1 MGAEQQSHLATAQR
15 LLHRLVRDA
24 GTGEETGVDLFAIAD
39 LLQANQNLLRG
50 LTDPGR
56 SEDDRA
62 ALATA
67 VFSDHVHSIALWTI
81 EMLSAMHWGH
91 PRELIATVAELGL
104 DSFVLAENA
113 DENPDLCQQLVDAY
127 TLINSNR
134 ELRIELSDIGLGGSE
149 QRAELAGRLFEGH
162 VTPIAKRLIMRASA
176 NAQLGHLVKTLR
188 IMASRAA
195 EMNGKMLVIC
205 TTARPLTP
213 QQASRMAALATR
225 KWNRPVDMAY
235 VVDPDLIGGF
245 RLDVG
250 EEAIDTSIRSD
261 LALAHEAL
269 VR

>member
-1 MGAEQQSHLATAQR
+1 MGAEQQSHLAAAQK
-15 LLHRLVRDA
+15 LLHRLVREA
-24 GTGEETGVDLFAIAD
+24 GVGEETGVDLFGIAD
-39 LLQANQNLLRG
+39 VLDANRSLLRG

-56 SEDDRA
+56 TDDARA

-67 VFSDHVHSIALWTI
+67 VFTDHVNSAALWTI

-91 PRELIATVAELGL
+91 PHELVETVAELGL

-113 DENPDLCQQLVDAY
+113 DNKPDLCQQLVDAY

-134 ELRIELSDIGLGGSE
+134 ELRIELSDIGLGDSE

-162 VTPIAKRLIMRASA
+162 VTPIARRLIMRASG
-176 NAQLGHLVKTLR
+176 NAHLGHLVKTLR
-188 IMASRAA
+188 TMAARAA

-205 TTARPLTP
+205 TTARPLTEP
-213 QQASRMAALATR
+213 QRDRMAALAAR
-225 KWNRPVDMAY
+225 KWGRPVDMTY

-245 RLDVG
+245 RLDIG

-261 LALAHEAL
+261 LALAHAAL

>member
-1 MGAEQQSHLATAQR
+1 MGAEQQSHLATAQK

-39 LLQANQNLLRG
+39 LLAANQNLLRG

-56 SEDDRA
+56 SDDDRA

-91 PRELIATVAELGL
+91 PQELIETVAELGL

-113 DENPDLCQQLVDAY
+113 DENTDLCQQLVDAY

-134 ELRIELSDIGLGGSE
+134 DLRIELSDIGLGDSE
-149 QRAELAGRLFEGH
+149 QRAELAGHLFEGH
-162 VTPIAKRLIMRASA
+162 VSPIARRLIMRASG

-188 IMASRAA
+188 VMATRAA
-195 EMNGKMLVIC
+195 EMNRKMLVIC
-205 TTARPLTP
+205 TTARPLTA
-213 QQASRMAALATR
+213 QQASRMAALAER
-225 KWNRPVDMAY
+225 KWNRPVEMAY
-235 VVDPDLIGGF
+235 VVELDLIGGF

-250 EEAIDTSIRSD
+250 EEAVDTSIRSD